1 MMAVSVAVP
10 VSAAQK
16 QESTTLT
23 TDVASE
29 YMLTIPQNME
39 IVFGTE
45 ETNIGSVKVTGM

>member
-1 MMAVSVAVP
+1 MKKKMVAGMLCMMMAVSVAAP

-29 YMLTIPQNME
+29 LEM
-39 IVFGTE
+39 
-45 ETNIGSVKVTGM
+45 